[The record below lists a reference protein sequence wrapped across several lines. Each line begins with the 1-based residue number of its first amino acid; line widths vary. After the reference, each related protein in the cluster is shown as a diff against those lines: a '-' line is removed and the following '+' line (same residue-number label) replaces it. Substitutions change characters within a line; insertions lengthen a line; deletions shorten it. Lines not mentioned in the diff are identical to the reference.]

1 MLSVLQ
7 RMYMKKIFLLV
18 FFLVNL
24 NTKGQGLELIHNI
37 SSTQTFQVLSEEDEN
52 LTIYLDFYSPG
63 ILDYKAV
70 LYFFVA
76 GWYELDEH
84 SNKHNLVGIYHPFK
98 SLVLFVPE
106 DSIVTR
112 IDFLAD
118 KGLNLD
124 TTMYLERFY
133 FSLNDNIKRS
143 VWFDGHKE
151 KSINKIDFDKKNVVH
166 TVFLKGGDQDN
177 YVNQSIDITDF
188 VISPFGNN
196 DIFLENYNIK
206 IYSYHSDSS
215 GNLHMLLFIT
225 NEYVIPSS
233 LSSGGFYYLMFDKY
247 QSIRR
252 NNYFETYNQGKYISS
267 VDESFIHPTKKR
279 FLIIADWSD
288 SKVIGSFFIEH
299 SKIQIE
305 NEW

>member
-1 MLSVLQ
+1 
-7 RMYMKKIFLLV
+7 MKQIFFLFFLLV
-18 FFLVNL
+18 SL
-24 NTKGQGLELIHNI
+24 NNKAQDLELIHNI
-37 SSTQTFQVLSEEDEN
+37 SSSQTYQVLSEEDEN

-63 ILDYKAV
+63 IIDYKIV
-70 LYFFVA
+70 PYFFVT

-84 SNKHNLVGIYHPFK
+84 SIKHNLVGIYHPFE

-106 DSIVTR
+106 DSSVTR
-112 IDFLAD
+112 IECLAD
-118 KGLNLD
+118 QGLNLD
-124 TTMYLERFY
+124 TTKYLERFY
-133 FSLNDNIKRS
+133 FSLNDNIKKS

-151 KSINKIDFDKKNVVH
+151 KSINKIDFDKKNVCH
-166 TVFLKGGDQDN
+166 KVFIKLVDQAHS
-177 YVNQSIDITDF
+177 VNQSIDITDF

-196 DIFLENYNIK
+196 DIFLEDYNIK
-206 IYSYHSDSS
+206 IYSYNSDSA
-215 GNLHMLLFIT
+215 GNLHILLFIT

-233 LSSGGFYYLMFDKY
+233 LSSGGYYYLMFDKD

-267 VDESFIHPTKKR
+267 IDKSFIHPTKKK

-288 SKVIGSFFIEH
+288 SQIIGSFFIEH

>member
-1 MLSVLQ
+1 
-7 RMYMKKIFLLV
+7 MKQIFLLV
-18 FFLVNL
+18 FLLVSL
-24 NTKGQGLELIHNI
+24 NTKGQDLELIHNI
-37 SSTQTFQVLSEEDEN
+37 SSAQSYQVKTEESEN
-52 LTIYLDFYSPG
+52 LTIYLDFYFPG
-63 ILDYKAV
+63 IIDYKA
-70 LYFFVA
+70 LPYFFVS

-84 SNKHNLVGIYHPFK
+84 SNKHNLAGIYHPFE

-106 DSIVTR
+106 DSSVTR
-112 IDFLAD
+112 IECLAD
-118 KGLNLD
+118 QGLNLD
-124 TTMYLERFY
+124 TTKYLERFY

-151 KSINKIDFDKKNVVH
+151 KSINKIDFDKKNVCH
-166 TVFLKGGDQDN
+166 TVFIKLVDQAHS
-177 YVNQSIDITDF
+177 VNQSIDITDF

-196 DIFLENYNIK
+196 DIFLEDYNIK
-206 IYSYHSDSS
+206 IYSYNSDSA

-233 LSSGGFYYLMFDKY
+233 LSSGGYYYLMFDKD
-247 QSIRR
+247 QSISR

-267 VDESFIHPTKKR
+267 IDESFIHPTKKK

-288 SKVIGSFFIEH
+288 SQIIGSFFIEH

>member
-1 MLSVLQ
+1 
-7 RMYMKKIFLLV
+7 MKQIFFLFFLLV
-18 FFLVNL
+18 SL
-24 NTKGQGLELIHNI
+24 NNKAQDLELIHNI
-37 SSTQTFQVLSEEDEN
+37 SSSQTYQVLSEEDEN

-63 ILDYKAV
+63 IIDYKV
-70 LYFFVA
+70 VPYFFVT

-84 SNKHNLVGIYHPFK
+84 SNKHNLVGIYHPFE

-106 DSIVTR
+106 DSSVTR
-112 IDFLAD
+112 IECLAD
-118 KGLNLD
+118 QGLSLD
-124 TTMYLERFY
+124 TTKYLERFY
-133 FSLNDNIKRS
+133 FSLNDNVRRS

-151 KSINKIDFDKKNVVH
+151 KSINKIDFDKKNVCH
-166 TVFLKGGDQDN
+166 TVFIKLVDQAHS
-177 YVNQSIDITDF
+177 VNESIDITDF

-196 DIFLENYNIK
+196 DIFLEDYNIK
-206 IYSYHSDSS
+206 IYSYNSDSA
-215 GNLHMLLFIT
+215 GNLHILLFIT

-233 LSSGGFYYLMFDKY
+233 LSSGGYYYLMFDKD

-267 VDESFIHPTKKR
+267 IDESFIHPTKKK

-288 SKVIGSFFIEH
+288 SQIIGSFFIEH

>member
-1 MLSVLQ
+1 
-7 RMYMKKIFLLV
+7 MKQIFFLFFLLV
-18 FFLVNL
+18 SL
-24 NTKGQGLELIHNI
+24 NNKAQDLELIHNI
-37 SSTQTFQVLSEEDEN
+37 SSSQTYQVLSEEDEN

-63 ILDYKAV
+63 IIDYKAFP
-70 LYFFVA
+70 YFFVA

-84 SNKHNLVGIYHPFK
+84 SNKHNLVGIYHPFE

-106 DSIVTR
+106 DSSVTR
-112 IDFLAD
+112 IECLAD
-118 KGLNLD
+118 QGLNLD
-124 TTMYLERFY
+124 TTKYLERFY

-151 KSINKIDFDKKNVVH
+151 KSINKIDFDKKNVCH
-166 TVFLKGGDQDN
+166 TVFIKLVDQAHS
-177 YVNQSIDITDF
+177 VNQSIDITDF

-196 DIFLENYNIK
+196 DIFLEDYNIK
-206 IYSYHSDSS
+206 IYSYNSDSV
-215 GNLHMLLFIT
+215 GNLHILLFIT

-233 LSSGGFYYLMFDKY
+233 LSSGGYYYLMFDKD
-247 QSIRR
+247 QSISR

-267 VDESFIHPTKKR
+267 IDESFIHPTKKK

-288 SKVIGSFFIEH
+288 SQIIGSFFIEH

>member
-1 MLSVLQ
+1 
-7 RMYMKKIFLLV
+7 MKQIFFLFFLLV
-18 FFLVNL
+18 SL
-24 NTKGQGLELIHNI
+24 NNKAQDLELIHNI
-37 SSTQTFQVLSEEDEN
+37 SSSQTYQVLSEEDEN

-63 ILDYKAV
+63 IIDYKV
-70 LYFFVA
+70 VPYFFVT

-84 SNKHNLVGIYHPFK
+84 SNKHNLVGIYHPFE

-106 DSIVTR
+106 DSSVSR
-112 IDFLAD
+112 IECLAD
-118 KGLNLD
+118 QGLNLD
-124 TTMYLERFY
+124 TTKYLERFY

-151 KSINKIDFDKKNVVH
+151 KSINKIDFDKKNVCH
-166 TVFLKGGDQDN
+166 TVFIKLVDQAHS
-177 YVNQSIDITDF
+177 VNQSIDITDF

-196 DIFLENYNIK
+196 DIFLEDYNIK
-206 IYSYHSDSS
+206 IYSYNSDSA
-215 GNLHMLLFIT
+215 GNLHILLFIT

-233 LSSGGFYYLMFDKY
+233 LSSGGYYYLMFDKD

-267 VDESFIHPTKKR
+267 IDESFIHPTKKK

-288 SKVIGSFFIEH
+288 SQIIGSFFIEH

>member
-1 MLSVLQ
+1 
-7 RMYMKKIFLLV
+7 MKQIFFLFFLLV
-18 FFLVNL
+18 SL
-24 NTKGQGLELIHNI
+24 NNKAQDLELIHNI
-37 SSTQTFQVLSEEDEN
+37 SSSQTYQVLSEEDEN

-63 ILDYKAV
+63 IIDYKV
-70 LYFFVA
+70 VPYFFVT

-84 SNKHNLVGIYHPFK
+84 SNKHNLVGIYHPFE

-106 DSIVTR
+106 DSSITR
-112 IDFLAD
+112 IECLAD
-118 KGLNLD
+118 QGLNLD
-124 TTMYLERFY
+124 TTKYLERFY
-133 FSLNDNIKRS
+133 FSLNNNIKRS

-151 KSINKIDFDKKNVVH
+151 KSINKIDFDKKNVCH
-166 TVFLKGGDQDN
+166 TVFIKLVDQAHS
-177 YVNQSIDITDF
+177 VNQSIDITDF

-196 DIFLENYNIK
+196 DIFLEDYNIK
-206 IYSYHSDSS
+206 IYSYNSDSA
-215 GNLHMLLFIT
+215 GNLHILLFIT

-233 LSSGGFYYLMFDKY
+233 LSSGGYYYLMFDKD

-267 VDESFIHPTKKR
+267 IDESFIHPTKKK

-288 SKVIGSFFIEH
+288 SQIIGSFFIEH

-305 NEW
+305 NKW

>member
-1 MLSVLQ
+1 
-7 RMYMKKIFLLV
+7 MKQIFFLFFLLV
-18 FFLVNL
+18 SL
-24 NTKGQGLELIHNI
+24 NNKAQDLELIHNI
-37 SSTQTFQVLSEEDEN
+37 SSSQTYQVLSEEDEN

-63 ILDYKAV
+63 IIDYKV
-70 LYFFVA
+70 VPYFFVT

-84 SNKHNLVGIYHPFK
+84 SNKHNLVGIYHPFE

-106 DSIVTR
+106 DSSVTR
-112 IDFLAD
+112 IECLAD
-118 KGLNLD
+118 QGLNLD
-124 TTMYLERFY
+124 TTKYLERFY

-151 KSINKIDFDKKNVVH
+151 KSINKIDFDKKNVCH
-166 TVFLKGGDQDN
+166 TVFIKLVDQAHS
-177 YVNQSIDITDF
+177 VNQSIDITDF

-196 DIFLENYNIK
+196 DIFLEDYNIK
-206 IYSYHSDSS
+206 IYSYNSDSA
-215 GNLHMLLFIT
+215 GNLHILLFIT

-233 LSSGGFYYLMFDKY
+233 LSSGGYYYLMFDKD

-267 VDESFIHPTKKR
+267 IDESFIHPTKKK

-288 SKVIGSFFIEH
+288 SQIIGSFFIEH

>member
-1 MLSVLQ
+1 
-7 RMYMKKIFLLV
+7 MYMKQIFFLFFLLV
-18 FFLVNL
+18 SL
-24 NTKGQGLELIHNI
+24 NNKAQDLELIHNI
-37 SSTQTFQVLSEEDEN
+37 SSSQTYQVLSEEDEN

-63 ILDYKAV
+63 IIDYKV
-70 LYFFVA
+70 VPYFFVT

-84 SNKHNLVGIYHPFK
+84 SNKHNLAGIYHPFE

-106 DSIVTR
+106 DSSVTR
-112 IDFLAD
+112 LECLAD
-118 KGLNLD
+118 QGLNLD
-124 TTMYLERFY
+124 TTKYLERFY

-151 KSINKIDFDKKNVVH
+151 KSINKIDFDKKNVCH
-166 TVFLKGGDQDN
+166 TVFIKLVDQAHS
-177 YVNQSIDITDF
+177 VNQFIDITDF

-196 DIFLENYNIK
+196 DIFLEDYNIK
-206 IYSYHSDSS
+206 IYSYNSDSA
-215 GNLHMLLFIT
+215 GNLHILLFIT

-233 LSSGGFYYLMFDKY
+233 LSSGGYYYLMFDKD

-267 VDESFIHPTKKR
+267 IDESFIHPTRKK

-288 SKVIGSFFIEH
+288 SQIIGSFFIEH

>member
-1 MLSVLQ
+1 
-7 RMYMKKIFLLV
+7 MYMKQIFFLFFLLV
-18 FFLVNL
+18 SL
-24 NTKGQGLELIHNI
+24 NNKAQDLELIHNI
-37 SSTQTFQVLSEEDEN
+37 SSSQTYQVLSEEDEN

-63 ILDYKAV
+63 IIDYKV
-70 LYFFVA
+70 VPYFFVT

-84 SNKHNLVGIYHPFK
+84 SNKHNLTGIYHPFE

-106 DSIVTR
+106 DSSVTR
-112 IDFLAD
+112 IECLAD
-118 KGLNLD
+118 QGLNLD
-124 TTMYLERFY
+124 TTKYLERFY

-151 KSINKIDFDKKNVVH
+151 KSINKIDFDKKNVCH
-166 TVFLKGGDQDN
+166 TVFIKLVDQAHS
-177 YVNQSIDITDF
+177 VNQSIDITDF

-196 DIFLENYNIK
+196 DIFLEDYNIK
-206 IYSYHSDSS
+206 IYSYNSDSA
-215 GNLHMLLFIT
+215 GNLHILLFIT

-233 LSSGGFYYLMFDKY
+233 LSSGGYYYLMFDKD
-247 QSIRR
+247 QSIIR

-267 VDESFIHPTKKR
+267 IDESFIHPTRKK

-288 SKVIGSFFIEH
+288 SQIIGSFFIEH